1 MKVRPEIKNLLRSVP
16 LLFAIRGNM
25 GGGKVSFQYF
35 SPSLTSM
42 DWKTDARQRKRWS
55 KSGYRTQDVDTSIP
69 LIKYQ
74 QVSWQSQRILMLEST
89 HRIYQ
94 RLIQRQ
100 KAWNPKNAGNRCN
113 TQKAIEGQQ
122 NFRRKNHRYTYS
134 ANIDGVCDSDR
145 IV

>member
-1 MKVRPEIKNLLRSVP
+1 MKVRPEIKKLLRSVP

-55 KSGYRTQDVDTSIP
+55 KSGYRTEDVDTSIP

-94 RLIQRQ
+94 RLIQR
-100 KAWNPKNAGNRCN
+100 
-113 TQKAIEGQQ
+113 
-122 NFRRKNHRYTYS
+122 
-134 ANIDGVCDSDR
+134 
-145 IV
+145 